1 MSNETKRDVFN
12 DLLEDLADAYIAL
25 DGEGIGK
32 ELTNEDKQVYLKD
45 YDAALPDDLPV
56 IPKAVSEWI
65 KKCKHR
71 NVTLAD
77 TLCMEMRPE
86 SVRGWMAFKD
96 GEIANGFDDAGYHR
110 KQEIMAKA
118 WVLGVWRVE
127 ETGEIVKLEAEK

>member
-1 MSNETKRDVFN
+1 MSNETKRDV
-12 DLLEDLADAYIAL
+12 LKKAL
-25 DGEGIGK
+25 DFFVMRGIEQSINYDVK
-32 ELTNEDKQVYLKD
+32 RYQYLSE
-45 YDAALPDDLPV
+45 YDSALPDDLPV

-65 KKCKHR
+65 KECKH
-71 NVTLAD
+71 NNTTLAD

-86 SVRGWMAFKD
+86 SVRSWMAFKD

-127 ETGEIVKLEAEK
+127 ETGEIVKVEDGE

>member
-1 MSNETKRDVFN
+1 MRGIEQSINYDVKR
-12 DLLEDLADAYIAL
+12 Y
-25 DGEGIGK
+25 
-32 ELTNEDKQVYLKD
+32 QYLSE
-45 YDAALPDDLPV
+45 YDSALPDDLPV

-65 KKCKHR
+65 KECKH
-71 NVTLAD
+71 NNTTLAD

-86 SVRGWMAFKD
+86 SVRSWMAFKD

-127 ETGEIVKLEAEK
+127 ETGEIVKVEDGE